1 MSRSNK
7 VIISILFASTLVF
20 GTIPHA
26 SGQDQV
32 EVPSWEVGWETN
44 MAGVYE
50 LQLSGDDDIMDSV
63 EFFVANERMVDL
75 NLEITIEWDVSDES
89 DIPIE
94 LEYDESI
101 SVGASDN
108 QTFNIEISDVTGYT
122 FKRSPTQS
130 MTLLL
135 TAQEV
140 ALEQAITSQEIDAEL
155 SVPRV
160 FDLAIESQSEDEI
173 LYSGSSVE
181 YTIIVTNNGNAKEVI
196 KMPESSVKSCPGV
209 TIEGLDGIEDI
220 ELPGFGSD
228 LIYPIRISASSS
240 QSERMCEVTI
250 SIKSAGNGEIV
261 STIFQVEVISNSAND
276 DDPIIPDNDQPSDD
290 SETQLTETNTLNFL
304 GVYEIILIVL
314 FAMSFRW
321 HKRC

>member
-1 MSRSNK
+1 MQSINK
-7 VIISILFASTLVF
+7 IVFLASILSLLSLPFIGLAN
-20 GTIPHA
+20 A
-26 SGQDQV
+26 QDQV
-32 EVPSWEVGWETN
+32 EIPSWEVGWETN
-44 MAGVYE
+44 MDGVYE
-50 LQLSGDDDIMDSV
+50 LELSGQEDIMDSV

-75 NLEITIEWDVSDES
+75 NLEISIEWDES

-101 SVGASDN
+101 SVAASDN
-108 QTFNIEISDVTGYT
+108 QTFTIEISDVTGYA
-122 FKRSPTQS
+122 FERSPTQS

-135 TAQEV
+135 SAQEV
-140 ALEQAITSQEIDAEL
+140 ALEQAIATQEIDAEL
-155 SVPRV
+155 AVPSV
-160 FDLAIESQSEDEI
+160 FELAIESQSKDEI
-173 LYSGSSVE
+173 LYAGSSVE
-181 YTIIVTNNGNAKEVI
+181 YTIMVTNNGNGKDVI
-196 KMPESSVKSCPGV
+196 KMPESSVKSCPSV
-209 TIEGLDGIEDI
+209 TIEGLDAMKDI
-220 ELPGFGSD
+220 ELVNSSTKEYD
-228 LIYPIRISASSS
+228 IRITASSS
-240 QSERMCEVTI
+240 QPERMCEVTI

-304 GVYEIILIVL
+304 GIYEIILIVL

>member
-1 MSRSNK
+1 LQSSNK
-7 VIISILFASTLVF
+7 IVFFTSIFCLFSLPFIALVN
-20 GTIPHA
+20 A
-26 SGQDQV
+26 QDQV
-32 EVPSWEVGWETN
+32 EIPSWEVGWETN
-44 MAGVYE
+44 MDGVYE
-50 LQLSGDDDIMDSV
+50 LELSGQEDIMDSV

-75 NLEITIEWDVSDES
+75 NLEISIEWDES

-101 SVGASDN
+101 SVAASDN
-108 QTFNIEISDVTGYT
+108 QTFTIEISDVTG
-122 FKRSPTQS
+122 FAFERSPTQS

-135 TAQEV
+135 SAQEV
-140 ALEQAITSQEIDAEL
+140 ALEQAIATQEIDAEL
-155 SVPRV
+155 AVPSV
-160 FDLAIESQSEDEI
+160 FELAIESQSKGEI
-173 LYSGSSVE
+173 LYAGSSVE
-181 YTIIVTNNGNAKEVI
+181 YTIMVTNNGNGKDVI
-196 KMPESSVKSCPGV
+196 KMPESSVKSCPSV
-209 TIEGLDGIEDI
+209 TIEGLDAMKDI
-220 ELPGFGSD
+220 ELVNSSTKEFD
-228 LIYPIRISASSS
+228 IRITASSS
-240 QSERMCEVTI
+240 QPERMCEVTI